1 MCAVV
6 CPINVCEFECVCCF
20 GAFFRLIYF
29 IWEGTMNSRFFIN
42 NVRALFFNLCY
53 HLIIWQ
59 RLMEFISLL
68 LVYVLSSHWIEI
80 CQNQMNNFNYHY
92 NSNKKIVFLSNGL
105 FNCFNA
111 LSRTKNGYTQQ
122 KLFASFHNYV
132 WPWAIIDF
140 CVRWLGQKHIWLQ
153 YAHVLDV
160 VLFFVRL
167 IRSLCKRANNLM
179 NYFWFSICLWVVV
192 CFCFFFVCAGFSVD
206 RRRA

>member
-1 MCAVV
+1 MFVHFFQFILSFDHLAASHGVHQLAVSL
-6 CPINVCEFECVCCF
+6 CF
-20 GAFFRLIYF
+20 VLTLN
-29 IWEGTMNSRFFIN
+29 W
-42 NVRALFFNLCY
+42 NLPKPNEQ
-53 HLIIWQ
+53 LQ
-59 RLMEFISLL
+59 LPLQL
-68 LVYVLSSHWIEI
+68 K
-80 CQNQMNNFNYHY
+80 QKN
-92 NSNKKIVFLSNGL
+92 VFLSNGL

-153 YAHVLDV
+153 YAHVLNV

-167 IRSLCKRANNLM
+167 IRSLCKRANNSM

-192 CFCFFFVCAGFSVD
+192 CFFVCAGFSVD